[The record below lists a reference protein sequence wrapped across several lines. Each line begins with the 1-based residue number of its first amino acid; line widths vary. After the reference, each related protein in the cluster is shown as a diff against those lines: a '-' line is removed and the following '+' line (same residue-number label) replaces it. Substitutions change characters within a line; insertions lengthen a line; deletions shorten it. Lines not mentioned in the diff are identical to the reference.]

1 LIDVALRDINTT
13 RVVRHI
19 FEFIPMMRK
28 YPAFATRPTWCLSA
42 LCLAFTLGGCGKRGQ
57 DDVAASPKQ
66 VPVVAVHHSSVAITA
81 ELPGRLAPY
90 RQAEVRARAA
100 GIVTARTYQEGQAVK
115 RGEVLFRID
124 PAPYRAARDVAK
136 GALAKAQAAY
146 LAASDK
152 RRRYRVLAQGHAIS
166 ERELTE
172 AIADE
177 RQAAASVAS
186 AKAELA
192 RAELQLGY
200 TTVTAPISGHTRRAL
215 VTEGALVGLEQATLL
230 TTVEQTDPIYVN
242 FAQPAMD
249 VDALRRAVKSG
260 RAIGVAQESIEVTLV
275 RADGS
280 VYPQKGK
287 LLFADFAVDST
298 TDSVSMR
305 AVFPNP
311 ERELLSGA
319 YVSVRLDR
327 AIERNVILVP
337 RDAVL
342 RTTDRAL
349 VKVVGPDDRIH
360 EVEVE
365 ASQMKGHD
373 WIIARGLQGGERVV
387 VVDAARYAAGE
398 AVTAIERD
406 PSTPMVS
413 GNT

>member
-1 LIDVALRDINTT
+1 MSHCGIA
-13 RVVRHI
+13 RHAS
-19 FEFIPMMRK
+19 EFIPMLRK
-28 YPAFATRPTWCLSA
+28 FPVFATRPTWCLSA
-42 LCLAFTLGGCGKRGQ
+42 LCLAFILGGCGKRGQ
-57 DDVAASPKQ
+57 VDVAASPKQ
-66 VPVVAVHHSSVAITA
+66 VPVVTAHHSSVAITA

-90 RQAEVRARAA
+90 RQAEVRARAG

-124 PAPYRAARDVAK
+124 SAPYRAARDVAK
-136 GALAKAQAAY
+136 AALAKAQAAY

-152 RRRYRVLAQGHAIS
+152 RRRYQVLVQGHAIS

-192 RAELQLGY
+192 RAELELGY
-200 TTVTAPISGHTRRAL
+200 TTVTA
-215 VTEGALVGLEQATLL
+215 
-230 TTVEQTDPIYVN
+230 VEQTDPIYVN
-242 FAQPAMD
+242 FAQPATD

-260 RAIGVAQESIEVTLV
+260 RAIGISQEGIEVTLV

-327 AIERNVILVP
+327 AIERNVMLVP

-342 RTTDRAL
+342 RTTDRTL

-406 PSTPMVS
+406 PSTPMVLD
-413 GNT
+413 NT